1 MDKYY
6 IMVGSQQEGPY
17 TKQEIIDKGFSKDS
31 LVFNKSLGSWKKISE
46 VEDFDDINLEKDVF
60 SSNEKVL
67 DSQIKYEDHKD
78 SDSANDNFNKKIK
91 IKFDRKEKKYS
102 PIRYTIIIL
111 TILNALIEAA
121 YSGGKT
127 SYMLSVMLTYW
138 ISISIMRYIY
148 LKNKDFSYKILK
160 TVGVF
165 LGVYFGKSI
174 IIIVIISIFF
184 PNLLEFI

>member
-31 LVFNKSLGSWKKISE
+31 LVFNKSLGSWRKISE
-46 VEDFDDINLEKDVF
+46 VEDFAEINLEKDVS

-67 DSQIKYEDHKD
+67 DSQIKYEDDKD
-78 SDSANDNFNKKIK
+78 SDSSNDNFNKKIK

-121 YSGGKT
+121 YSGGKS

-138 ISISIMRYIY
+138 ISVSIMRYIY

-174 IIIVIISIFF
+174 IIIVIMSIFF

>member
-46 VEDFDDINLEKDVF
+46 IENFAEINLENDIS

-67 DSQIKYEDHKD
+67 DSQTKYEDNKD
-78 SDSANDNFNKKIK
+78 SDSSNVNFNKKIK

-111 TILNALIEAA
+111 TILNALLETA
-121 YSGGKT
+121 YSGGKS
-127 SYMLSVMLTYW
+127 SYILSVMITYW
-138 ISISIMRYIY
+138 ISVSIMRYIY
-148 LKNKDFSYKILK
+148 LRNKDFNNKILK

-174 IIIVIISIFF
+174 IIIGILSIFF
-184 PNLLEFI
+184 PNLLELI